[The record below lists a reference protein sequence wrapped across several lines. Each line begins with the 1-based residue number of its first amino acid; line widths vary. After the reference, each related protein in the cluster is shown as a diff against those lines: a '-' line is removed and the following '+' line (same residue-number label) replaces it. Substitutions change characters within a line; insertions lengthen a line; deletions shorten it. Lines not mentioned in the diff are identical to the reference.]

1 MQPSIKQ
8 ATNKQQLL
16 PHLMLR
22 YNIFWIEQDISIL
35 EEADTFDDKF
45 DDQIV
50 RHFGYYINNELI
62 GTTRVIVCEKYY
74 KIGRVTIAKQFR
86 NQGHAKTMLDLVFKT
101 LDLSNRYLYLSA
113 QISAKKVY
121 QDLGFIEYGNI
132 YLDAG
137 IEHIDMRCDNYE
149 QL

>member
-74 KIGRVTIAKQFR
+74 KKPYRRIK
-86 NQGHAKTMLDLVFKT
+86 
-101 LDLSNRYLYLSA
+101 SNY
-113 QISAKKVY
+113 
-121 QDLGFIEYGNI
+121 
-132 YLDAG
+132 
-137 IEHIDMRCDNYE
+137 
-149 QL
+149 